1 MLRSL
6 VDRNVT
12 VSRLVE
18 KAHRK
23 PGMKFPL
30 LSYRP
35 TERLVNRI
43 SLQGQWRSAPVRTPN
58 QVVVHARFL
67 STVTPSGT
75 RKPTDDKVPLLGTMG
90 PRKPRIDFKPG
101 PVKPATLGADQSP
114 SHPPSKSTSHRSSHH
129 HPPRHVH
136 PPKPFQVELSAVELA
151 KRDIAEASQQGVLEA
166 PPADAGSLK
175 RVFHQ
180 ALQLLKFY
188 FRGLKAINTHRKQ
201 VNGIRKRVKS
211 GGALPTRAE
220 VRFIQ
225 TFKRDALKLV
235 PFMIIVLI
243 AEELVP
249 FVALYFPR
257 MLPSTCILPGQR
269 DRIAL
274 KGRADQL
281 NALFRNRG
289 VYETM
294 YKEGQGS
301 GFLQVRSLKNPVAVC
316 SLLGLPAWG
325 PSLLAAWRIRRHLKS
340 VAEDDDLLRGEG
352 CGRDLTTP
360 ELYEALAER
369 GMIPTPERRSIDDQ
383 RDQLRWWLD
392 NTEVMP
398 QGADSISR
406 RLLLT
411 GLIGSQK

>member
-12 VSRLVE
+12 VSR
-18 KAHRK
+18 
-23 PGMKFPL
+23 
-30 LSYRP
+30 P
-35 TERLVNRI
+35 TECLVNRI
-43 SLQGQWRSAPVRTPN
+43 SLQGRRRLALVRTPS
-58 QVVVHARFL
+58 QAVCVRFL

-75 RKPTDDKVPLLGTMG
+75 RKPADDKVPPPGTTT
-90 PRKPRIDFKPG
+90 PRKLRIDLKPG
-101 PVKPATLGADQSP
+101 PVKHVTLGTDHPP
-114 SHPPSKSTSHRSSHH
+114 SHPLSKPATRSSHY
-129 HPPRHVH
+129 HPPRHLH

-151 KRDIAEASQQGVLEA
+151 KRDITEASQQGVLEA

-201 VNGIRKRVKS
+201 VNAIRKRVKS

-220 VRFIQ
+220 IRFIQ
-225 TFKRDALKLV
+225 TFKRDAFKLV
-235 PFMIIVLI
+235 PFMVVVLI

-257 MLPSTCILPGQR
+257 MLPSTCVLPGQR
-269 DRIAL
+269 DRIAF
-274 KGRADQL
+274 KARSDQL
-281 NALFRNRG
+281 GALFRHRG
-289 VYETM
+289 AYEAM
-294 YKEGQGS
+294 YKDGERT
-301 GFLQVRSLKNPVAVC
+301 GFIQVRGLKDPVAVC
-316 SLLGLPAWG
+316 SLLGLSAWG
-325 PSLLAAWRIRRHLKS
+325 PSLLAACRIRRHLKI

-352 CGRDLTTP
+352 HGRDLTIR
-360 ELYEALAER
+360 ELNEALSER
-369 GMIPTPERRSIDDQ
+369 GMIPTPERRSADDL

-392 NTEVMP
+392 NVEVVP
-398 QGADSISR
+398 QGADSVSR
-406 RLLLT
+406 RLLLI

>member
-1 MLRSL
+1 
-6 VDRNVT
+6 
-12 VSRLVE
+12 
-18 KAHRK
+18 
-23 PGMKFPL
+23 MKVL
-30 LSYRP
+30 SLSYRP
-35 TERLVNRI
+35 TECLANRI
-43 SLQGQWRSAPVRTPN
+43 SLKGRQRLAPTRTPS
-58 QVVVHARFL
+58 QAVCVRFL

-75 RKPTDDKVPLLGTMG
+75 RKPVDDKVPPPGTTA
-90 PRKPRIDFKPG
+90 PRKLRIDLKPG
-101 PVKPATLGADQSP
+101 PVKPVTLGTDHPP
-114 SHPPSKSTSHRSSHH
+114 SHPLSKPTTRRSHY
-129 HPPRHVH
+129 HPPRHLH

-201 VNGIRKRVKS
+201 VNAIRKRVKS

-225 TFKRDALKLV
+225 TFKQDAFKLV
-235 PFMIIVLI
+235 PFMVVVLI

-257 MLPSTCILPGQR
+257 MLPSTCVLPGQR
-269 DRIAL
+269 DRIAF
-274 KGRADQL
+274 KARSDQL

-289 VYETM
+289 AYEAM
-294 YKEGQGS
+294 YKDGERT
-301 GFLQVRSLKNPVAVC
+301 GFIQVRGLKDPVAVC
-316 SLLGLPAWG
+316 GLLGLPAWG
-325 PSLLAAWRIRRHLKS
+325 PSLLAIWRIRHHLKV

-352 CGRDLTTP
+352 YGRDLTIR
-360 ELYEALAER
+360 ELNEALSER
-369 GMIPTPERRSIDDQ
+369 GMIPTPERRSADDL

-392 NTEVMP
+392 SAEVVP
-398 QGADSISR
+398 EGADPVSR
-406 RLLLT
+406 RLLLI

>member
-1 MLRSL
+1 
-6 VDRNVT
+6 
-12 VSRLVE
+12 
-18 KAHRK
+18 
-23 PGMKFPL
+23 MKVL
-30 LSYRP
+30 SLSYRP
-35 TERLVNRI
+35 TECLANRI
-43 SLQGQWRSAPVRTPN
+43 SLKGRQRLAPTRTPS
-58 QVVVHARFL
+58 QAVCVRFL

-75 RKPTDDKVPLLGTMG
+75 RKPVDDKVPPPGTTA
-90 PRKPRIDFKPG
+90 PRKLRIDLKPG
-101 PVKPATLGADQSP
+101 PVKPVTLGTDHPP
-114 SHPPSKSTSHRSSHH
+114 SHPLSKPTTRRSHY
-129 HPPRHVH
+129 HPPRHLH

-201 VNGIRKRVKS
+201 VNAIRKRVKS

-225 TFKRDALKLV
+225 TFKQDAFKLV
-235 PFMIIVLI
+235 PFMVVVLI

-257 MLPSTCILPGQR
+257 MLPSTCVPTWTAGP
-269 DRIAL
+269 DRLSRHGLIRYAL
-274 KGRADQL
+274 VI
-281 NALFRNRG
+281 FRHFFFS
-289 VYETM
+289 V
-294 YKEGQGS
+294 S
-301 GFLQVRSLKNPVAVC
+301 DVFVDD

-325 PSLLAAWRIRRHLKS
+325 PSLLAIWRIRHHLKV

-352 CGRDLTTP
+352 YGRDLTIR
-360 ELYEALAER
+360 ELNEALSER
-369 GMIPTPERRSIDDQ
+369 GMSADDL

-392 NTEVMP
+392 SAEVVP
-398 QGADSISR
+398 EGADPVSR
-406 RLLLT
+406 RLLLI